1 MEQVRHKYWIYRG
14 DIDPWFWLLV
24 RKGPRGVWRR
34 LRKAPV
40 TWSGILGYSRIAR
53 GDPAGPDVEITI
65 YPEGSVEQRPQ
76 VIDPRH
82 MRAFLGEMLPGRP
95 VDPHFAARVPLTH
108 EPGPRSTAGFA
119 IFDPQGY
126 FWVEVD
132 DLDFKFASTGLV
144 AIAASSVHGLPS
156 DDRPLF
162 DVVDLLLPLYLG
174 LVAVSSGACDRV
186 FGYRGARHRFHW
198 ELTIAEDIVFP
209 TPLAGDRAVGFP
221 DRVPASIPLGGRWR
235 EPSQISFHGWS
246 FSRRQ
251 CRPRKVV
258 ESVLGELLV
267 LWGFEADPVVVDE
280 VLARLRATRL
290 TQPSVGRP

>member
-24 RKGPRGVWRR
+24 RKGPWGVWRL

-40 TWSGILGYSRIAR
+40 TWSGISGYSRIAR

-119 IFDPQGY
+119 LFDP
-126 FWVEVD
+126 
-132 DLDFKFASTGLV
+132 
-144 AIAASSVHGLPS
+144 
-156 DDRPLF
+156 
-162 DVVDLLLPLYLG
+162 
-174 LVAVSSGACDRV
+174 
-186 FGYRGARHRFHW
+186 
-198 ELTIAEDIVFP
+198 
-209 TPLAGDRAVGFP
+209 
-221 DRVPASIPLGGRWR
+221 
-235 EPSQISFHGWS
+235 
-246 FSRRQ
+246 
-251 CRPRKVV
+251 
-258 ESVLGELLV
+258 
-267 LWGFEADPVVVDE
+267 
-280 VLARLRATRL
+280 
-290 TQPSVGRP
+290 